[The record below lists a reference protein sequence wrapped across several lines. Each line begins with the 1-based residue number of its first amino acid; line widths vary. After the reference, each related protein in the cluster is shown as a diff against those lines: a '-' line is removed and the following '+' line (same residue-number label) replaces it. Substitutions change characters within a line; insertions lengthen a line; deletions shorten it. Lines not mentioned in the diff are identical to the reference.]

1 MPNTSQGSE
10 GSEGSFELPTVQY
23 QRPLNDKVVI
33 VQVLIGIFLYINF
46 LMIVTFFKKE
56 AFFTNT
62 RYIFFAHTLVCD
74 SMFLVLTDVL
84 LLMSYSRVTMPGGLC
99 IFLIVII
106 ENLNFATPLTLTAMS
121 LERYVAIC
129 MPLRHSELS
138 TPVRAMHCIL
148 LIQALSSI
156 EWIIVI
162 SILFSAVPLRFY
174 TSPLVCSFEQI
185 IVFSWQGHVS
195 SALCQFYFLVMSVV
209 IAFTY
214 VKIMVA
220 ARHASSDSNKS
231 TNKGLRTVILHSLQ
245 LLLCL
250 IQFWCPMIELAI
262 MKINFNVFIHL
273 RYIDYIIFILAPRCL
288 SPLVYGLRD
297 KDFLV
302 VMKYYALF
310 GYSKKVFIFNM
321 DKPNR
326 KKKKKNPMHTCKVN
340 AGNV

>member
-10 GSEGSFELPTVQY
+10 GSLVLPTVQY
-23 QRPLNDKVVI
+23 QRHLNDKVVI
-33 VQVLIGIFLYINF
+33 VQVFIGIFLCINS

-56 AFFTNT
+56 AFFTNP
-62 RYIFFAHTLVCD
+62 RYIFFAHMLVCD

-84 LLMSYSRVTMPGGLC
+84 LLMSYSRVPMPGGLC
-99 IFLIVII
+99 IFLVVIL
-106 ENLNFATPLTLTAMS
+106 ENLTVATPLTLTAMS

-129 MPLRHSELS
+129 MPLHHSELS
-138 TPVRAMHCIL
+138 TPVRAMRCIL
-148 LIQALSSI
+148 LIQALSSV

-162 SILFSAVPLRFY
+162 SILFSAVPLSFY
-174 TSPLVCSFEQI
+174 TSLLVCSFEQM
-185 IVFSWQGHVS
+185 IVLSWQGHLS
-195 SALCQFYFLVMSVV
+195 SALYQFYFLVMSVV

-220 ARHASSDSNKS
+220 ARTVSPDSKKS
-231 TNKGLRTVILHSLQ
+231 TNKGLRTVILHGFQ

-250 IQFWCPMIELAI
+250 IQFWCPMIESVIL
-262 MKINFNVFIHL
+262 KVNFNVFIQV

-297 KDFLV
+297 KDFVV

-321 DKPNR
+321 DKPNDV
-326 KKKKKNPMHTCKVN
+326 KVKNSHAHTCKVN
-340 AGNV
+340 AGHV